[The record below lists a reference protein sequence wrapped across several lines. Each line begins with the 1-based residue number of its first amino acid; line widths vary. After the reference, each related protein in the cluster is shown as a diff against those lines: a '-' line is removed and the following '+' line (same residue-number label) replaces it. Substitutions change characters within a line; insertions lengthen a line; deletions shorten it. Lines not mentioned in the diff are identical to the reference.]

1 MARERRRPWGPW
13 KPGLRRNVHQRP
25 PWCWALDGSPRPP
38 WPASPTWARQGL
50 KATFP
55 RRSRWSPARPESA
68 PFTAVPAHS
77 PEHLGVGSEGSQ
89 AVSVT
94 CQEVSHDQCLFIS

>member
-1 MARERRRPWGPW
+1 MGEVAAVGPLEAWFAQKRPSEAALVLGPRRI
-13 KPGLRRNVHQRP
+13 
-25 PWCWALDGSPRPP
+25 PRPP

-55 RRSRWSPARPESA
+55 RRSRWSPARPQSA

-77 PEHLGVGSEGSQ
+77 PEHLGVGSEGNQ